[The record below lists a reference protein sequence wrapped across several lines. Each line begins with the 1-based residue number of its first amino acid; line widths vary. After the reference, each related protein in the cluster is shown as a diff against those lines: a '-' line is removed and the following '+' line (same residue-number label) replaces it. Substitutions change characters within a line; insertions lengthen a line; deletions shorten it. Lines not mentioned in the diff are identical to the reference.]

1 MASLDTPPRTLED
14 TRLADVPSLGDDA
27 VALVSLLLREDQGHV
42 LAAWRAGAPEQE
54 AAKRAQLEQVRGL
67 ERGYPGGLAA
77 YLRNARKLLAQSAA
91 GDNPFEGMRPEVRKN
106 E

>member
-1 MASLDTPPRTLED
+1 MLKDTTPHFVRCLRPNAGLAPARADAAS
-14 TRLADVPSLGDDA
+14 
-27 VALVSLLLREDQGHV
+27 LVSLLLREDQGHV

>member
-1 MASLDTPPRTLED
+1 MASTDSAPSPVLSMDDP
-14 TRLADVPSLGDDA
+14 RLADVAALGDDA
-27 VALVSLLLREDQGHV
+27 AALVSLLLREDQGHV

-77 YLRNARKLLAQSAA
+77 GAQL
-91 GDNPFEGMRPEVRKN
+91 RPEPAR
-106 E
+106 ELSDPCPGRDRWRSF

>member
-1 MASLDTPPRTLED
+1 MSSTPVSSMD
-14 TRLADVPSLGDDA
+14 DARLADVASLGADA
-27 VALVSLLLREDQGHV
+27 ASLVSLLLREDQGHV